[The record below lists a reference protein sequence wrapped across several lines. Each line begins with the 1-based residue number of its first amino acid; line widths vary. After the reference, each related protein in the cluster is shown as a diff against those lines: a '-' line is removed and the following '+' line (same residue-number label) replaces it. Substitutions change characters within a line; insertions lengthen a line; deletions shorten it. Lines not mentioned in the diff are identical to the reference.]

1 MPRSK
6 VPLESLERLS
16 REARIRTPKLLG
28 SNGSWALLRWGLAA
42 AFMSFLVA
50 LATVVFHRE
59 DGPDS
64 VIAMLRELVKWLGFA
79 GLLLSFGGF
88 FAPLLALAAIRVR
101 CKDPQAIMADRR
113 RGEALK
119 FARFLA
125 DRLDRS
131 SIDTARRAAA
141 AEISRFERRK
151 FMHALLAG
159 AGAAVATLAKGL
171 GRQAAVWL
179 DLVVLMGAGL
189 ACGTTLG
196 ILATLDFVDRL
207 NRILDAL
214 NEAEVILAARE
225 PQKAVADHGRSIR
238 SGLMALFDAGMRR
251 VTHGAAYRA

>member
-6 VPLESLERLS
+6 VPLETLERLS
-16 REARIRTPKLLG
+16 REARVRTPKLLG
-28 SNGSWALLRWGLAA
+28 SNVSWGLLRWGLAA

-50 LATVVFHRE
+50 LAMVIFHR

-64 VIAMLRELVKWLGFA
+64 VIALLGEVVKWLGFA
-79 GLLLSFGGF
+79 GLLLSFVGF

-101 CKDPQAIMADRR
+101 GKDPQAIMADRR

-131 SIDTARRAAA
+131 SIDTARRGAT

-151 FMHALLAG
+151 FMHTLFAG
-159 AGAAVATLAKGL
+159 AGAAVATVARGL
-171 GRQAAVWL
+171 GGEAAVWV
-179 DLVVLMGAGL
+179 DWVVLMGAAL
-189 ACGTTLG
+189 ACGMTLG
-196 ILATLDFVDRL
+196 ILATLDFIDRL

-214 NEAEVILAARE
+214 NEAEVILVARE
-225 PQKAVADHGRSIR
+225 TRKAVPDHGRSVR
-238 SGLMALFDAGMRR
+238 SGLMALFDAVVRR
-251 VTHGAAYRA
+251 VTQGAAYRA